1 MVKSM
6 ENAVTIDRQGRLV
19 LPSHIRE
26 VLGLK
31 EGGHVSIRLD
41 GFRVILEPMSKDLE
55 GKVQEWANLALSL
68 RVEAFT
74 EEFRES
80 WKWMSRE
87 YARRKLGLS

>member
-1 MVKSM
+1 MVKNM
-6 ENAVTIDRQGRLV
+6 ESAVTIDRQGRLV

-80 WKWMSRE
+80 WKWMSRG
-87 YARRKLGLS
+87 YARGKLGLS